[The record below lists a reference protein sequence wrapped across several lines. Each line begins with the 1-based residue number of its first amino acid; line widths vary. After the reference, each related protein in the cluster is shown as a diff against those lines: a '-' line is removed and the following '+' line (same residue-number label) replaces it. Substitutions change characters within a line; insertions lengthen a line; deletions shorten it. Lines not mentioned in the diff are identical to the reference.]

1 MKHLGLII
9 AVVLG
14 VVGAAVN
21 FLYLTSKASNFEKIA
36 FLGIHRDASIKR
48 GDTFREDHFA
58 PIEIP
63 KMAVSAQLSETAL
76 KFTDKSTVVG
86 MKATRDYAG
95 GEMVLEEQL
104 RTPPAELVFT
114 DANERV
120 MWVPVDTRTFV
131 PALVRPGDYVSFLVP
146 KGYVVRPP
154 APPAGD
160 NGDEDTGPATPPPL
174 SDSELV
180 GPFKVLS
187 IGNRLG
193 SADVFKAAGMPQQQE
208 NVLSISV
215 KSEGNQLEAKAKK
228 LWDLLQAGGF
238 RQAGVVLHPRGL
250 EQK

>member
-21 FLYLTSKASNFEKIA
+21 FIYLNNKAANFEKVA

-48 GDTFREDHFA
+48 GETFREDHFA

-76 KFTDKSTVVG
+76 KFSDRSTVVG

-104 RTPPAELVFT
+104 RTPPQELVFT
-114 DANERV
+114 AENERV

-131 PALVRPGDYVSFLVP
+131 PSLVRPGDYVSFLVP
-146 KGYVVRPP
+146 KGHVVAAALPP
-154 APPAGD
+154 PSE
-160 NGDEDTGPATPPPL
+160 NGDGDTSPAMPPPL
-174 SDSELV
+174 SDTELV

-187 IGNRLG
+187 VGNRLG

-215 KSEGNQLEAKAKK
+215 RADGNQLEQKAKK

-238 RQAGVVLHPRGL
+238 RQAGVILHPRGL
-250 EQK
+250 EPQ

>member
-21 FLYLTSKASNFEKIA
+21 FIYLSNKAANFEKVA

-58 PIEIP
+58 SIEIP
-63 KMAVSAQLSETAL
+63 KMAVSAQLSESAL
-76 KFTDKSTVVG
+76 KFSDKSTVVG

-104 RTPPAELVFT
+104 RTPPEELVLT
-114 DANERV
+114 EPNERV

-146 KGYVVRPP
+146 KGHVVAPSAP
-154 APPAGD
+154 APGE
-160 NGDEDTGPATPPPL
+160 NGEAENGPSAPPPL
-174 SDSELV
+174 GDTELV

-187 IGNRLG
+187 IGNRPG
-193 SADVFKAAGMPQQQE
+193 SADVFKAAGMPLQQE
-208 NVLSISV
+208 NVLSIRV
-215 KSEGNQLEAKAKK
+215 RAEGKQLDPLAKK

-238 RQAGVVLHPRGL
+238 RQAGVILHPRGL
-250 EQK
+250 EPQ

>member
-14 VVGAAVN
+14 VVGATLN
-21 FLYLTSKASNFEKIA
+21 FLYLLRKAENFDKVA
-36 FLGIHRDASIKR
+36 FLSIRSDTWVKR

-63 KMAVSAQLSETAL
+63 KGAVSAQLSDTAL
-76 KFTDKSTVVG
+76 RFSDLNTVKG

-95 GEMVLEEQL
+95 GEMVLEEHL
-104 RTPPAELVFT
+104 RTPPAELVFS
-114 DANERV
+114 DPNERV

-131 PALVRPGDYVSFLVP
+131 PSLVKPGDWVSFLVP

-154 APPAGD
+154 ALPPGE
-160 NGDEDTGPATPPPL
+160 NGDEDTGPATPLPL
-174 SDSELV
+174 SDTELV

-193 SADVFKAAGMPQQQE
+193 STDVFKAAGMPQQQE
-208 NVLSISV
+208 NILSISV
-215 KSEGNQLEAKAKK
+215 RADGNQLEAKAKK